1 MGGTVLDENGNRIK
15 VNIEEPRWDQ
25 TTYWGRARHFFTTAN
40 PINVFATPGQLDHAN
55 EIVTKYRKV
64 IFEVSKAGDLFKKVK
79 INMRIRSAA

>member
-1 MGGTVLDENGNRIK
+1 MSGTVLDENGNRIK

-64 IFEVSKAGDLFKKVK
+64 IFEVSKAGDLFKKVYA
-79 INMRIRSAA
+79 N